1 MLFDKNCMDPNAM
14 SFSWIPSKKMKETE
28 LKNRVKEEAS
38 MDLQVC
44 VCVRACVSNVGVFL
58 QPITWQ

>member
-1 MLFDKNCMDPNAM
+1 MDPNAM

-44 VCVRACVSNVGVFL
+44 VCVRACGSNVGVFL

>member
-1 MLFDKNCMDPNAM
+1 MDPNAM

-44 VCVRACVSNVGVFL
+44 VCVCVRVEVM
-58 QPITWQ
+58 